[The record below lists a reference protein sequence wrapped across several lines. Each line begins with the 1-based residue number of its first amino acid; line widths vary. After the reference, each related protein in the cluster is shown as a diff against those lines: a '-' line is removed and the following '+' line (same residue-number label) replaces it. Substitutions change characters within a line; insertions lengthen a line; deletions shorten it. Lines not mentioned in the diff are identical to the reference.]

1 MAYFIGQCQ
10 ACADKPRFGGPGTKK
25 KACVMRFCR
34 MRKLEE
40 DHAQANYPLN
50 SPEALINPSRP
61 SSNTVKRQKTE
72 DGVVKSEEID
82 IDDMIMQD

>member
-1 MAYFIGQCQ
+1 
-10 ACADKPRFGGPGTKK
+10 
-25 KACVMRFCR
+25 MRFCR

-82 IDDMIMQD
+82 IDDMIMQDWESILNSFFLISVREPYNVITSAL